1 MLVGILRCVQ
11 CQNDRR
17 KLAMTAF
24 IMISSNRQKD
34 GGSACLKLTSLW
46 KEWVLG
52 AHRAPICGGWRP
64 LWFFLAWGPLWFMPL
79 GPDCRATTTALGHT
93 FHLSTLQSC
102 LAAPMRG
109 SDRSPAGGPHG
120 SSGLRPSCF
129 SGLRVAFAW
138 LVITIAARTTR
149 PSGPILLP
157 APSVNPVNT
166 IAGNILFH

>member
-52 AHRAPICGGWRP
+52 AHRAPICGWCHLGRIAGRLLP
-64 LWFFLAWGPLWFMPL
+64 LWAIPFTFLLSRVVWQRPCVVRTEARLVARMAHLVSGHPDSL
-79 GPDCRATTTALGHT
+79 GSGWLSRDLLLLSRRVLQGLLG
-93 FHLSTLQSC
+93 
-102 LAAPMRG
+102 
-109 SDRSPAGGPHG
+109 RSSFLH
-120 SSGLRPSCF
+120 R
-129 SGLRVAFAW
+129 R
-138 LVITIAARTTR
+138 
-149 PSGPILLP
+149 
-157 APSVNPVNT
+157 
-166 IAGNILFH
+166 